1 MGGMEHLINVY
12 ASRTAKGSIAS
23 FMGYCN
29 VQPHE
34 AEHAL
39 VEGLWLVSSR
49 GLSPALVVIKQGG
62 NPRSSIKDVS
72 QGLTWSESNGNSIH
86 MSQIQRANLR
96 PAACLCVIC
105 RSFQ

>member
-12 ASRTAKGSIAS
+12 ASRTAKSSIAS

-49 GLSPALVVIKQGG
+49 GLFLALVVIK
-62 NPRSSIKDVS
+62 
-72 QGLTWSESNGNSIH
+72 
-86 MSQIQRANLR
+86 
-96 PAACLCVIC
+96 
-105 RSFQ
+105 